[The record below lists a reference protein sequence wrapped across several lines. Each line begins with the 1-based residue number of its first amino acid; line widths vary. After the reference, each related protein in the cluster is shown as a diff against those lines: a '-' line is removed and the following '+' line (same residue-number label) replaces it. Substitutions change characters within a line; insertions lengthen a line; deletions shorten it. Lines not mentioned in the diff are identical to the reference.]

1 MIDRRTFLG
10 SAGATAATFA
20 LPASSYARILGA
32 NDRLHVAVMGLNGR
46 GSALMKAVAGTPN
59 NEISRLVDVDSTVLA
74 KRAGELAAGGKRAP
88 ATERDYRRVLDRKDI
103 DAMVVTTP
111 DHWHVK
117 ASVDALNAG
126 KHVYVEKPLSL
137 APAEGEALVA
147 VQARAGKVLQMGNQQ
162 RSSIENQQFLQRA
175 RAGELGD
182 IYQVDTWYANNR
194 GSIGKGSFGTAPA
207 NLDWELWQGPR
218 PRDRYRTNLV
228 HYNWHWFWQY
238 GTGEI
243 TNNAL
248 HELDIARMI
257 LGTEYPDRVAARG
270 SRRFHRG
277 DDWEMYDT
285 LHLDLAYGDDR
296 LIRWEGHS
304 CNAIRRFGRD
314 RGLLVYGTKG
324 TAIVDRNGYEMFDLA
339 GKQTASVMAESK
351 SATTNTVGAGNLDFL
366 HFANFADT
374 VRGTA
379 PHQASPVREGHISTT
394 ICHLGNMAYRTG
406 KELRVDPKTGRP
418 DDAEAMKL
426 WSVDYAPGWA
436 VKA

>member
-1 MIDRRTFLG
+1 MIGRRDFLG
-10 SAGATAATFA
+10 GAGAAAASFA

-59 NEISRLVDVDSTVLA
+59 NELSRLIDVDSAVLA
-74 KRAGELAAGGKRAP
+74 KRAAEFVADGNRAP
-88 ATERDYRRVLDRKDI
+88 AIERDYRRVLDRKDI

-117 ASVDALNAG
+117 AAADALTAG

-137 APAEGEALVA
+137 APAEGEALIA
-147 VQARAGKVLQMGNQQ
+147 IHGKSGRVLQMGNQQ
-162 RSSIENQQFLQRA
+162 RSSLETQQFLA
-175 RAGELGD
+175 LVRAGELGD
-182 IYQVDTWYANNR
+182 VYQVDTWYANNR
-194 GSIGKGSFGTAPA
+194 GSIGKGSFGAAPA
-207 NLDWELWQGPR
+207 TLDWELWQGPR
-218 PRDRYRTNLV
+218 PRARYRTNLV

-243 TNNAL
+243 SNNAL
-248 HELDIARMI
+248 HELDIARLI
-257 LGTEYPDRVAARG
+257 LGVEYPERVMARG
-270 SRRFHRG
+270 SRQFHRG

-285 LHLDLAYGDDR
+285 LHLDLDYGPNR

-304 CNAIRRFGRD
+304 CNALRRFGRD

-324 TAIVDRNGYEMFDLA
+324 TAVVDRNGYETFDLA
-339 GKQTASVMAESK
+339 GKRTAEVLAESK
-351 SATTNTVGAGNLDFL
+351 SATTNTVGAGALDLL

-379 PHQASPVREGHISTT
+379 KHQASPVREGHISTT
-394 ICHLGNMAYRTG
+394 LCHLGNMAYRTG
-406 KELRVDPKTGRP
+406 RTLRVDGKTGRP
-418 DDAEAMKL
+418 DDVEAMKL

-436 VKA
+436 VQA